1 MGNITIKSVWQ
12 ATVEEIVAD
21 LTYWGDH
28 PIVISVTETGR
39 IRVHMEL
46 YPEIYEDNTLK
57 SALIRMGSHTN
68 RINSDPVQDNTMVS
82 EIWDDE
88 DFLVLDWRDAKL
100 PIQVQ

>member
-1 MGNITIKSVWQ
+1 
-12 ATVEEIVAD
+12 
-21 LTYWGDH
+21 
-28 PIVISVTETGR
+28 
-39 IRVHMEL
+39 MEL

>member
-1 MGNITIKSVWQ
+1 
-12 ATVEEIVAD
+12 
-21 LTYWGDH
+21 
-28 PIVISVTETGR
+28 
-39 IRVHMEL
+39 
-46 YPEIYEDNTLK
+46 
-57 SALIRMGSHTN
+57 MGSHTN